1 MKKTV
6 SKPSP
11 AMSFSPESNEVLT
24 LAVDVVCAYVSN
36 NKIKD
41 SELPTLIGRVLGT
54 LQQASGSSSVRVS
67 KPSAASSFTSAAPER
82 RKPAVPVERSVYPDY
97 IVCLED
103 GRELKML
110 KRHLRTAYDM
120 SPAEYKERW
129 GLPTDYPMTAPN
141 YAKKRSKLARDIGLG
156 RGSAGRKRAKAAA

>member
-1 MKKTV
+1 MKKAI
-6 SKPSP
+6 SKSSP
-11 AMSFSPESNEVLT
+11 ATSFLPESNEVLT

-36 NKIKD
+36 NKVKD

-67 KPSAASSFTSAAPER
+67 KASAVSSFPLPASER

-141 YAKKRSKLARDIGLG
+141 YAKKRSKLAREIGLG
-156 RGSAGRKRAKAAA
+156 RGSAGRKRAKAA